1 MGSSITSRPPE
12 MTAPNGA
19 GRGRDQV
26 AIWDGDGQ
34 SFNVGPLRQ
43 AMLVRGF
50 TPEAL
55 ADAAGVARGT
65 LYNALH
71 GRPTR
76 LRTAHRI
83 LAALAE
89 AQPILRLGLASRD
102 E

>member
-1 MGSSITSRPPE
+1 
-12 MTAPNGA
+12 MT
-19 GRGRDQV
+19 
-26 AIWDGDGQ
+26 IWDGDAQ

-89 AQPILRLGLASRD
+89 TRPILRLGLPTRED
-102 E
+102 